1 MSHGQVRAGYWIDNI
16 LQGYSRYIGNQGE
29 FYEGNLQNLKFT
41 GLCKHIN
48 RLGKVRI
55 GYFRENRPLGESR
68 MFKYGKLEFYKIQ
81 KYYRKKY

>member
-55 GYFRENRPLGESR
+55 GYFRENRPLGESS
-68 MFKYGKLEFYKIQ
+68 FPYLNILDSPKGLFSLKYQ
-81 KYYRKKY
+81 